1 MELAKVT
8 IVRNGE
14 SKEYSVTRTDHCRH
28 PGEVL
33 PILTCIKH
41 NGMCSM
47 TPSWPAFK
55 KGTQSARAFW
65 NDTSGVILPYVTV
78 MLVAIVGLSV
88 LALDGARLMSLQTQL
103 QNGADALA
111 LAGAAELDRLPD
123 AETRARTAIQRLLTN
138 STLFGSG
145 ASRTIAVSNIKFYSG
160 LPANDAS
167 PMSAGTPATGPGNA
181 RFVSVSVRPV
191 TLPTILPAAFF
202 GGASTVTTTASAV
215 AGFDQVVCGVTPI
228 YVCNPYE
235 TAGMTYDQATE
246 ALQQAAANPSD
257 QARLM
262 RLRQYDG
269 NAPYVA
275 ANYGF
280 LDSPTLGSDEASLID
295 SISIVRPAACFLQRG
310 VNLRAGFVQSVREGF
325 NVRFDIYEGAMSEK
339 YNDSNYRPAQNVRK
353 GYVLASGDE
362 NQNAC
367 AARRGANWPIGIPP
381 IQVTG
386 LPLDRSWP
394 IDGMGEGNWDFDTYW
409 QVNHGD
415 SRRPPNLNGGPASN
429 ADAPSRYRV
438 YRYEIEQGHIADIS
452 VGGESG
458 APACYSGGDLS
469 GMPERRILHAAVV
482 NCLSLQLEG
491 EVQFKVPVAAF
502 GKFFLTLPLGSKTD
516 LYVEMV
522 GLVRPGDGVSFD
534 VVQLYR

>member
-1 MELAKVT
+1 MECA
-8 IVRNGE
+8 RPPNWPGF
-14 SKEYSVTRTDHCRH
+14 KE
-28 PGEVL
+28 G
-33 PILTCIKH
+33 K
-41 NGMCSM
+41 
-47 TPSWPAFK
+47 
-55 KGTQSARAFW
+55 QSARAFW

-78 MLVAIVGLSV
+78 MLVVIVGLSV

-123 AETRARTAIQRLLTN
+123 AETRARTAIQRLLAN
-138 STLFGSG
+138 STLFGSR
-145 ASRTIAVSNIKFYSG
+145 ANRTIAVSNIKFYSR

-167 PMSAGTPATGPGNA
+167 PMSAGTPATSPGNA

-191 TLPTILPAAFF
+191 TLQTILPAAFF
-202 GGASTVTTTASAV
+202 GGANTVTTAASAV

-246 ALQQAAANPSD
+246 ALQRAAANPSD
-257 QARLM
+257 QGRLM
-262 RLRQYDG
+262 RLHQYG
-269 NAPYVA
+269 RNASYDA
-275 ANYGF
+275 DDYGF
-280 LDSPTLGSDEASLID
+280 LDSPTLGSDEMSLID
-295 SISIVRPAACFLQRG
+295 SLAVVRPAACFLQRG
-310 VNLRAGFVQSVREGF
+310 VNFRPGLLRSAREGF
-325 NVRFDIYEGAMSEK
+325 NVRFDIYEGAMSER

-367 AARRGANWPIGIPP
+367 AARRGANWPIGSGPNR
-381 IQVTG
+381 VTG

-394 IDGMGEGNWDFDTYW
+394 IDGMGEGNWDFDSYW

-415 SRRPPNLNGGPASN
+415 SEPPQSLNGGAASN
-429 ADAPSRYRV
+429 ADVPSRYRV
-438 YRYEIEQGHIADIS
+438 YRYEIEQGRVADVSI
-452 VGGESG
+452 GGESG
-458 APACYSGGDLS
+458 APACYSGGDLP
-469 GMPERRILHAAVV
+469 GTPDRRILHAAIV
-482 NCLSLQLEG
+482 NCQSLQLAG
-491 EVQFKVPVAAF
+491 EEQFNVPVAAF
-502 GKFFLTLPLGSKTD
+502 GKLFLTLPLERSQTD